1 MNFKYY
7 NEIIDKIVA
16 LKQQGIG
23 SRQIANQL
31 NIGKS
36 TVNQYYSAWL
46 ELESLNEED
55 NNVEPEDKSF
65 DPPIVN
71 C

>member
-16 LKQQGIG
+16 LKQQGVG
-23 SRQIANQL
+23 SRTIANQL

-46 ELESLNEED
+46 ELESQVQEE
-55 NNVEPEDKSF
+55 NV
-65 DPPIVN
+65 
-71 C
+71 

>member
-16 LKQQGIG
+16 LKQQDIG
-23 SRQIANQL
+23 SRQIAKQL

-36 TVNQYYSAWL
+36 TVNQYYKFWL
-46 ELESLNEED
+46 EQNNIINLID
-55 NNVEPEDKSF
+55 NSG
-65 DPPIVN
+65 
-71 C
+71 

>member
-23 SRQIANQL
+23 SRQIEKQL
-31 NIGKS
+31 NKKLR
-36 TVNQYYSAWL
+36 NKL
-46 ELESLNEED
+46 ETRLKN
-55 NNVEPEDKSF
+55 
-65 DPPIVN
+65 
-71 C
+71 